1 MTLMP
6 IFSRRIMIALENQGF
21 EVIKTAPNEKYKGK
35 TVYYF
40 EETGALRRALK
51 ALTKPTNDTTD
62 TGCDYNDF
70 CKSNTNQF
78 NGFREDKTPI

>member
-40 EETGALRRALK
+40 EETGALRHALK
-51 ALTKPTNDTTD
+51 ALIKPTNNTTN
-62 TGCDYNDF
+62 TGCDYNEL
-70 CKSNTNQF
+70 CESNTYQF
-78 NGFREDKTPI
+78 NKSGENKTSV

>member
-6 IFSRRIMIALENQGF
+6 IFSRRIMIELENQGF
-21 EVIKTAPNEKYKGK
+21 DVIKTAPNEKYKGK

-51 ALTKPTNDTTD
+51 ALIKPTNDTNN
-62 TGCDYNDF
+62 TGCDFDEF
-70 CKSNTNQF
+70 CKSTKNQR
-78 NGFREDKTPI
+78 NGTGKNKT